1 MNKLTRSGILLLAL
15 LSLSGCTV
23 VGPDY
28 VRPTVDS
35 PEAWRIDYVEAAGVA
50 NTRWWE
56 QFGDPALNQLIDTAL
71 QENKDLRIA
80 SARVEEF
87 AARLEIARS
96 GFYPQIGYNGQ
107 ASRNQASRENFGGV
121 PAGSGRSY
129 NDYSAILNAG
139 WEIDVWGRIRR
150 ATEASRAEL
159 LAQDENRRTVILSL
173 VSAVANSYITLRQ
186 LDRQLEVSRDTLATR
201 AEALRLF
208 EIKFKGGVISE
219 LELAQVKVEYE
230 QAAAAIPPIERQIA
244 ITENAL
250 SVLLGHNPA
259 SIPRGKSI
267 DVLSL
272 PLIPAGT
279 PSSLLANRP
288 DLRAAEQNLVA
299 ANARIGVARARYF
312 PTISLTGLFGYVSE
326 ELDKLLQNSANV
338 WSLGGNALGPIF
350 TGGAI
355 TGQVRASEAVQR
367 QALVA
372 YLQSVQTAFREVDDA
387 LVNVQKRRE
396 QLEAEG
402 NRVAALKDYARL
414 AKLRYDEGYAS
425 YIEVLDAQRSLFDA
439 ELQYVSVLGDV
450 HTSLVNVYK
459 AMGGGWVIKAQASAD
474 VSEVPA
480 PTP

>member
-1 MNKLTRSGILLLAL
+1 MSKLTRSGILSLAL
-15 LSLSGCTV
+15 FSLSACTA

-35 PEAWRIDYVEAAGVA
+35 PEAWRVDYAAAAEVA

-71 QENKDLRIA
+71 RENKDVRIA
-80 SARVEEF
+80 AARVEEF
-87 AARLEIARS
+87 AARLDIARS

-107 ASRNQASRENFGGV
+107 ASRNQASREVFGGV
-121 PAGSGRSY
+121 PSGTGRSY

-150 ATEASRAEL
+150 ATEASRADL

-173 VSAVANSYITLRQ
+173 VSAVASTYVTLRQ
-186 LDRQLEVSRDTLATR
+186 LDRQLEVSQDTLATR
-201 AEALRLF
+201 TEALRLF

-244 ITENAL
+244 LTENAL
-250 SVLLGHNPA
+250 SVLLGHNPE
-259 SIPRGKSI
+259 SMPRGKRI
-267 DVLSL
+267 DALLL
-272 PLIPAGT
+272 PPVPAGA
-279 PSSLLANRP
+279 PSSLLENRP
-288 DLRAAEQNLVA
+288 DIRAAEQNLVA
-299 ANARIGVARARYF
+299 ANARIGVARAQYF
-312 PTISLTGLFGYVSE
+312 PSISLTGLFGYVSE
-326 ELDKLLQNSANV
+326 ELDNLLQNSANV
-338 WSLGGNALGPIF
+338 WSLGGGALGPIF

-367 QALVA
+367 QALVG
-372 YLQSVQTAFREVDDA
+372 YLQTVQAAFREVDDA
-387 LVNVQKRRE
+387 LISVQKSRE

-402 NRVAALKDYARL
+402 RRVQALRDYAHL

-439 ELQYVSVLGDV
+439 ELQYVSVRGDV
-450 HTSLVNVYK
+450 YTSLVNTYK
-459 AMGGGWVIKAQASAD
+459 AMGGGWVMQAQAAAD
-474 VSEVPA
+474 ATDSHSP
-480 PTP
+480 

>member
-326 ELDKLLQNSANV
+326 ELDNLLQNSANV

-350 TGGAI
+350 TGGIPAI
-355 TGQVRASEAVQR
+355 GT
-367 QALVA
+367 
-372 YLQSVQTAFREVDDA
+372 
-387 LVNVQKRRE
+387 
-396 QLEAEG
+396 
-402 NRVAALKDYARL
+402 NR
-414 AKLRYDEGYAS
+414 
-425 YIEVLDAQRSLFDA
+425 I
-439 ELQYVSVLGDV
+439 
-450 HTSLVNVYK
+450 
-459 AMGGGWVIKAQASAD
+459 
-474 VSEVPA
+474 P
-480 PTP
+480 